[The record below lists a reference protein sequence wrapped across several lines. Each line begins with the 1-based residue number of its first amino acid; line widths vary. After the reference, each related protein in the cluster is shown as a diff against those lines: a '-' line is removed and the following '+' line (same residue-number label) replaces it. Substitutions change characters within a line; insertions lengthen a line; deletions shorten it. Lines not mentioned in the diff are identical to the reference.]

1 MWKVRG
7 EVVRHVISGHGVYCE
22 VWNWMRMH
30 SRVKDQCVSPR
41 HMRTAHIQK
50 WDMTWQAAWT
60 YVVCVGCVCVSVSV
74 YLRVFALGPIYNS
87 IISITLV
94 KILPV
99 KGLWTPGLA
108 SIGSLLKAQTK
119 QKCAAINENIS
130 EYFEILI
137 GFERIDVTINHYQSS
152 DDMLTS
158 IICIGLFQKN

>member
-1 MWKVRG
+1 MSYLGTEFIVRCEIECECVVAWKINVWARG
-7 EVVRHVISGHGVYCE
+7 TWELHTYKSEIWPDKLPEHMLC
-22 VWNWMRMH
+22 VW
-30 SRVKDQCVSPR
+30 
-41 HMRTAHIQK
+41 
-50 WDMTWQAAWT
+50 
-60 YVVCVGCVCVSVSV
+60 GVCVSVSV

-87 IISITLV
+87 IISITLI